1 MDAIQVSNL
10 SYQYPESNKP
20 VLQNVNFSIKKG
32 TFTVIM
38 GETGAGKST
47 LLMSLNGVIPKMM
60 EGTLSGDVKLES
72 QSILPY
78 RVQTI
83 TEFVGLVMQDA
94 ESQILGR
101 TVEEDVM
108 FGPRN
113 YLVPRDEINR
123 RVKESLKQ
131 VRLEGFDKREAT
143 SLSGGEKQRLTI
155 ASILALKPQILLLDE
170 PTSELD
176 PLGREEIYTTIDDL
190 RKNSEMTML
199 VVEHS
204 SEDICEK
211 AEDLLILMD
220 GKLTWQGN
228 PRDFFRNLGLVLQN
242 GIKPVTVSVIGW
254 HLLKAGLINKEEI
267 PLTVDEAVILV
278 RKLIGTS
285 HFPAPSV
292 SKPRSSKVLIRTED
306 LCFGYEKEKLIIKQM
321 NLEINQGD
329 FVAIIGQNGAG
340 KTTLAKQLNGLLT
353 PISGKIFIDNEDV
366 TGKKPEEMA
375 SIIGYV
381 FQNPD
386 HQIFSTTVYNEI
398 LYGLRITK
406 LPQEEINQRIDDVLD
421 FTNLRDF
428 KDSHPF
434 SMGKG
439 ERQKLAVAS
448 ILALKPKILVVD
460 EPTTGQDWKGIQVMM
475 ELMKS
480 LNDQGTTI
488 IMVTH
493 DMDVVSRYANHVIL
507 MNQGEILL
515 QGRPE
520 EVLADSKTL
529 RQASVTTTQTVRL
542 CKQLNLPVYLDEKQ
556 LAESIIN
563 VCNGFNK

>member
-1 MDAIQVSNL
+1 MNAIQVSDL
-10 SYQYPESNKP
+10 TYHYPGAPKAS
-20 VLQNVNFSIKKG
+20 LHNVNCNIGKG

-60 EGTLSGDVKLES
+60 EGTQSGDVKLEG
-72 QSILPY
+72 QSIQPY

-83 TEFVGLVMQDA
+83 TEYVGLVMQDA

-113 YLVPRDEINR
+113 YLVPRDEIIQ
-123 RVKESLKQ
+123 RVNESLDR
-131 VRLEGFDKREAT
+131 VRLKGFEKREAT

-155 ASILALKPQILLLDE
+155 ASILALNPQILLLDE

-176 PLGREEIYTTIDDL
+176 PLGREEIYSTIDSL
-190 RKNSEMTML
+190 RKNSDMTML

-211 AEDLLILMD
+211 AEHLMILQE
-220 GKLTWQGN
+220 GRLTWEGRPQE
-228 PRDFFRNLGLVLQN
+228 FFKDYDLVVRN
-242 GIKPVTVSVIGW
+242 GIKPIAVSAIGW
-254 HLLKAGLINKEEI
+254 QLMEAGLISRDEI
-267 PLTVDEAVILV
+267 PLNVEEAVT
-278 RKLIGTS
+278 LIRNLIKDQPIPT
-285 HFPAPSV
+285 PRAK
-292 SKPRSSKVLIRTED
+292 KPRDTDVLIKVENLSFSYT
-306 LCFGYEKEKLIIKQM
+306 KEKPIFENM

-353 PISGKIFIDNEDV
+353 PISGKIFIDGKDV
-366 TGKKPEEMA
+366 TGEKPEMLA
-375 SIIGYV
+375 STIGYV

-398 LYGLRITK
+398 LYGLKLAK
-406 LPQEEINQRIDDVLD
+406 LPQSEIDQRIEEVLE
-421 FTNLRDF
+421 FTNLQEF
-428 KDSHPF
+428 KEVHPF

-475 ELMKS
+475 GLMKT
-480 LNDQGTTI
+480 LNEQGTTI
-488 IMVTH
+488 IMITH
-493 DMDVVSRYANHVIL
+493 DMDVVSSYANHVVL
-507 MNQGEILL
+507 MNEGEILL
-515 QGRPE
+515 EGRPE
-520 EVLADSKTL
+520 EVLAETELL
-529 RQASVTTTQTVRL
+529 RKASVTTTQVVRL
-542 CKQLNLPVYLDEKQ
+542 CKELNMPVYLDGNL

-563 VCNGFNK
+563 IAKGERA